1 MVNFFFKYTLLL
13 KQNKTKKPCL
23 YKELPLI
30 NDTFDKV
37 QIPDE
42 EIACL

>member
-1 MVNFFFKYTLLL
+1 MVIIFFKYRLLL
-13 KQNKTKKPCL
+13 KQEKPWL

-30 NDTFDKV
+30 NDTFDKI
-37 QIPDE
+37 QIPAE